1 MLPLLFFCN
10 IARLERVL
18 TRVSV
23 TGFWKCV
30 LQGLILTRVSGNE
43 WLIVHSVCTP
53 PTKNYLSQLSCHI
66 IKGKEQSGS
75 FVSSHF
81 WGDKEGTFFWLKK
94 KTKLFFFLC
103 LPPLSGGLILLNF
116 NIWSSNRCI
125 LELCTPW
132 TKTEPHPQQLFN
144 WQISSLSL
152 AYKNTQTTSENIC
165 FMLKFSVLTSQRS
178 KLSIQCI
185 YIYQTKVQVGY

>member
-1 MLPLLFFCN
+1 MCQV
-10 IARLERVL
+10 ISEEI
-18 TRVSV
+18 
-23 TGFWKCV
+23 KK
-30 LQGLILTRVSGNE
+30 GL
-43 WLIVHSVCTP
+43 
-53 PTKNYLSQLSCHI
+53 
-66 IKGKEQSGS
+66 
-75 FVSSHF
+75 
-81 WGDKEGTFFWLKK
+81 FFWLKK

-152 AYKNTQTTSENIC
+152 AYKNTQTTTGNVC
-165 FMLKFSVLTSQRS
+165 FMLKFCFNIPTFRI
-178 KLSIQCI
+178 KCI
-185 YIYQTKVQVGY
+185 YIYQTKVRVGYKLRFEVFVVYIHLYFWSKTEIIFSVAKYLRSWCPYCPAEGATSPGWEHFYIYF

>member
-1 MLPLLFFCN
+1 M
-10 IARLERVL
+10 
-18 TRVSV
+18 
-23 TGFWKCV
+23 
-30 LQGLILTRVSGNE
+30 SG
-43 WLIVHSVCTP
+43 WLYIVYAHP

-81 WGDKEGTFFWLKK
+81 WGDKEGTFSFFGKKKK
-94 KTKLFFFLC
+94 KTNFFFLC

-152 AYKNTQTTSENIC
+152 AYKNTQTTSGNVC
-165 FMLKFSVLTSQRS
+165 FVLKFSVSTSQRL
-178 KLSIQCI
+178 KLSIKCI
-185 YIYQTKVQVGY
+185 YIYQTKVQVGYKLIFEVFIVYVHLYFCSKTEIIFSVSIYLRS